1 VLYVRV
7 VSLPERFRD
16 LIVRYSQGRTDIEER
31 IRRNWATMEAVEAKI
46 FGRLPFGP
54 ADVVERRKSR

>member
-1 VLYVRV
+1 MLYVRV

-16 LIVRYSQGRTDIEER
+16 LIVRYSKGRSDIEER

-54 ADVVERRKSR
+54 ADIGEARKTR